1 MQEIGNGIGCFSACN
16 CFDTP
21 TTNSQDV
28 HKINKCVCEIYE
40 TIRNRSESVNRP

>member
-1 MQEIGNGIGCFSACN
+1 MELDVSVHVIVAM
-16 CFDTP
+16 TP

-40 TIRNRSESVNRP
+40 TIQNRSESVNQP